1 MDTGN
6 VCILIGVG
14 GYRQCVYLIGV
25 GGYRQ
30 CVYLIGVGG
39 YRQCVYLIGVDITS
53 VYILTCVDV
62 TNVVLPSDSH
72 RASKTLVSDYLVVP
86 IVFTFT
92 CFVLNIVVCLSDSCN
107 KLKKKEYYSIA
118 YQLLYL

>member
-1 MDTGN
+1 M
-6 VCILIGVG
+6 CILIGVG

-30 CVYLIGVGG
+30 CVYLIGV
-39 YRQCVYLIGVDITS
+39 YITS

-72 RASKTLVSDYLVVP
+72 RASKTLVSDYLVCAHC
-86 IVFTFT
+86 I
-92 CFVLNIVVCLSDSCN
+92 
-107 KLKKKEYYSIA
+107 Y
-118 YQLLYL
+118 LYLFCVEHCCLFIRFVQ